1 MSVMDINEAAIMV
14 LRDHLGTGVYDDHFF
29 ENVEKIL
36 SIFNGE
42 EINFPIEKK
51 EEEPTIGVAPKKA
64 NPFKNYKI

>member
-14 LRDHLGTGVYDDHFF
+14 LREHLGTGVYDDHFF
-29 ENVEKIL
+29 ENVEEIL

-42 EINFPIEKK
+42 ETFFVEEKI
-51 EEEPTIGVAPKKA
+51 EEEPTRVAPKKA